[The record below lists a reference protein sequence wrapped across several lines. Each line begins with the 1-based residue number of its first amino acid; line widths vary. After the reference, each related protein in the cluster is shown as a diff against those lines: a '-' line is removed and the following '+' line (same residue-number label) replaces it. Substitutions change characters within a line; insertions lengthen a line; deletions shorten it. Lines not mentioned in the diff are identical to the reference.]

1 MPFSSWLRSVPTSW
15 HRCQVGARNLA
26 QVSFS
31 PARDTANAA
40 IAAHA
45 ADLERANTELGRS
58 NEDLGQFAYAASHD
72 LAEPLRSITAFA
84 DLLRETRQHPRA
96 EVALADR
103 PPPPAHPRG
112 SRRNASAISV
122 RVADTALKVPGA
134 RWAGPSALRLGTF
147 SGVGSPRSE
156 AKLRVVSTQHRV
168 M

>member
-1 MPFSSWLRSVPTSW
+1 
-15 HRCQVGARNLA
+15 
-26 QVSFS
+26 VSFS
-31 PARDTANAA
+31 PARDTANAV

>member
-1 MPFSSWLRSVPTSW
+1 
-15 HRCQVGARNLA
+15 
-26 QVSFS
+26 VSFS
-31 PARDTANAA
+31 PARDTANAV

-103 PPPPAHPRG
+103 PPATSSPTRFPAECERYFCAG
-112 SRRNASAISV
+112 RRHGV
-122 RVADTALKVPGA
+122 EGA
-134 RWAGPSALRLGTF
+134 RRSLGGT
-147 SGVGSPRSE
+147 
-156 AKLRVVSTQHRV
+156 
-168 M
+168 